1 MHHNQ
6 LAKKYHPDINK
17 DPAEKEIF
25 VQIQEAYDIDYL
37 ILCDEEKQGGP
48 TGTCGFPGGS
58 DASYGEFFGFSKV
71 LFSNIFDGGFDSPKV
86 KTGSGQPY
94 TSGSDIGVETCK
106 ACKGSGVQYIVI
118 ASGFHIQT
126 TCPSCN
132 TKISSG
138 NRCSTCSVIG
148 QVKEKKPITIDI
160 SAGVEDG
167 TKIRLI
173 RQRNTGDL
181 FAKSNIIVNKEISF
195 YRAFIGGY
203 IVVLIDG
210 DVESKVPEAF
220 TI

>member
-25 VQIQEAYDIDYL
+25 VQIQEAYDSEKSKIDYL

-94 TSGSDIGVETCK
+94 TR
-106 ACKGSGVQYIVI
+106 SGVQYIVI

-160 SAGVEDG
+160 SAD
-167 TKIRLI
+167 K
-173 RQRNTGDL
+173 GD
-181 FAKSNIIVNKEISF
+181 AP
-195 YRAFIGGY
+195 YGGGY

>member
-1 MHHNQ
+1 KNVQNLNILSLELYFNIFGLGSADLRHLPNVCFS
-6 LAKKYHPDINK
+6 KIKG
-17 DPAEKEIF
+17 KEIKIYTTMF
-25 VQIQEAYDIDYL
+25 S
-37 ILCDEEKQGGP
+37 KGSPPKGGP

-94 TSGSDIGVETCK
+94 TR
-106 ACKGSGVQYIVI
+106 SGVQYIVI

-160 SAGVEDG
+160 SAD
-167 TKIRLI
+167 K
-173 RQRNTGDL
+173 GD
-181 FAKSNIIVNKEISF
+181 AP
-195 YRAFIGGY
+195 YGGGY

>member
-25 VQIQEAYDIDYL
+25 VQIQEAYDSEKSKIDYL

-94 TSGSDIGVETCK
+94 TT
-106 ACKGSGVQYIVI
+106 
-118 ASGFHIQT
+118 SGFHIQT

-160 SAGVEDG
+160 SADKGDAPYGGQG
-167 TKIRLI
+167 TL
-173 RQRNTGDL
+173 
-181 FAKSNIIVNKEISF
+181 EIYLQNQILLSTKK
-195 YRAFIGGY
+195 YHSIEH
-203 IVVLIDG
+203 L
-210 DVESKVPEAF
+210 
-220 TI
+220 